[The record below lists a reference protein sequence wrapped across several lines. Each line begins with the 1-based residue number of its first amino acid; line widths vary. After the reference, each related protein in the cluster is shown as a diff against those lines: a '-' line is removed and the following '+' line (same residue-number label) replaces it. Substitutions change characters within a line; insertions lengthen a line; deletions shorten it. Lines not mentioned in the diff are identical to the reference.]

1 MANFQYYTA
10 EALDKLKAELHHL
23 KIQGRSDMAKQIA
36 EARDK
41 GDLSE
46 NAEYDAAKDAQRLQE
61 LADAGVGR
69 DLPALFNSDRERESR
84 YTRSAAGLRFD
95 FSRQRI
101 TDDVLNELTALAEV
115 IELPKRIA
123 EMWRGDRINTTEDR
137 AVLHVA
143 LRQDAG
149 DAIGGAAIEAEVL
162 AERERLLKFADSVRE
177 GAAFDH
183 VINIGI
189 GGSDL
194 GPKFVVSAL
203 ASGVRR
209 ASQNSSQAAGLA
221 PTRSYRCACH
231 QSSSALP
238 PNHPHLMFFAPLTP
252 PSHSPST
259 AYSCPCTSPSA
270 PRRSN
275 ASRV

>member
-1 MANFQYYTA
+1 MRPSAPGSPA
-10 EALDKLKAELHHL
+10 W
-23 KIQGRSDMAKQIA
+23 
-36 EARDK
+36 
-41 GDLSE
+41 
-46 NAEYDAAKDAQRLQE
+46 QRLQE

-69 DLPALFNSDRERESR
+69 DLPGLFNSDRERESR

-101 TDDVLNELTALAEV
+101 TDDVLNELTALSEV
-115 IELPKRIA
+115 IELPIRIA

-149 DAIGGAAIEAEVL
+149 DVIGGAAIETEVL
-162 AERERLLKFADSVRE
+162 AERERLLKFADLVRE
-177 GAAFDH
+177 GAVFDH

-194 GPKFVVSAL
+194 GPKFFVAAL

-209 ASQNSSQAAGLA
+209 STPKIHFVSNVDGCSLV
-221 PTRSYRCACH
+221 
-231 QSSSALP
+231 AL
-238 PNHPHLMFFAPLTP
+238 LERVD
-252 PSHSPST
+252 
-259 AYSCPCTSPSA
+259 
-270 PRRSN
+270 PRRTLFIVCSKTFTTQETMSN
-275 ASRV
+275 ATLARDWLVSSPCR